1 MKTTSLNAR
10 CKAAAVAAACALAAA
25 FAVAAPNHPEAA
37 TQLRAKERQRTH
49 IYKAHFPDP
58 ATARKAAISLHANLL
73 EADYDQ
79 GYLVFELQADEIATL
94 QRFGFR
100 IERADDF
107 IARRDRLLSDIEA
120 ANAARASKSAA
131 GAASTDAGIQA
142 IPGYACYRTVEENH
156 ADAEAMVAEHPQLA
170 DWFSIGESWQRQQGQ
185 GGYELRVLKL
195 TNKAIGGDK
204 PKLLINSAIHA
215 REYATTPLVLDFARW
230 LLDGHGQDADA
241 TWILDHHEVHLLL
254 HTNPDGRKRAEA
266 GILWRK
272 NVNMNYCPHGDWPG
286 ADLNRNFTFDWNV
299 TDGVGSSGDQCSQ
312 VYRGPRAGS
321 EPEVQALE
329 RYIRNLWPDRRG
341 PGRTDPAPADTS
353 GIHLDIHSYSQLV
366 LWPWGTGT
374 EPAPNGNALQTL
386 GRRFAF
392 FNKYTPTQSIGLY
405 PTDGTSDGP
414 SYGELGVAAYTFELG
429 TSFFQDCQTYEHTI
443 KPDNLPALVYAA
455 KVSRAPYQMP
465 GGPDV
470 TSLIVFDDDGAPV
483 GTPVWIE
490 GIATD
495 ERYNNSNGTEPTQAI
510 AAVEAY
516 IGTPPWIPGAAAVP
530 LEPIDGAYDAKSER
544 FDGVLPTK
552 GLKPGRH
559 IVYVRSRDA
568 SGQFGPVSAV
578 FVDVTDPPP
587 PVPLHAAFKA
597 ECQGLACSFDGS
609 LSSGNI
615 TAYAWDFG
623 DGMHAT
629 GRNASHTYRSG
640 GTYQVMLSV
649 TDGSVSRTATQSV
662 TVTAPPTIELTA
674 SVRSY
679 WLAGRVQLRW
689 SGATGDRVDIY
700 RNGVRA
706 TSARNDGSYTEWRS
720 PGTWRYKVCQ
730 AGSAAVCSAEQTVSF

>member
-1 MKTTSLNAR
+1 MKIFRLTSRLGA
-10 CKAAAVAAACALAAA
+10 ALAAA
-25 FAVAAPNHPEAA
+25 ACILAAPVAPAAPNHAA
-37 TQLRAKERQRTH
+37 AASELRTKERQRTE
-49 IYKAHFPDP
+49 IYKAHFPDE
-58 ATARKAAISLHANLL
+58 ATARKAAISFHANLL
-73 EADYDQ
+73 EADYAK
-79 GYLVFELQADEIATL
+79 GYLVLELKADEIAAL

-100 IERADDF
+100 IEPATEF
-107 IARRDRLLSDIEA
+107 IARRDRFLADIEA
-120 ANAARASKSAA
+120 ANASRMSRSEA
-131 GAASTDAGIQA
+131 GTATLDAGIQA
-142 IPGYACYRTVEENH
+142 IPGYACYLTVEENF
-156 ADAEAMVAEHPQLA
+156 AEAEAMVEAHPQLA
-170 DWFSIGESWQRQQGQ
+170 DWFSIGDSWQKLQGQ

-195 TNKAIGGDK
+195 TNKSIGGDK

-230 LLDGHGQDADA
+230 LVDGYGTDADA

-254 HTNPDGRKRAEA
+254 HANPDGRKKAEA

-286 ADLNRNFTFDWNV
+286 ADLNRNFTFGWNV

-312 VYRGPRAGS
+312 VYRGSHAGS

-341 PGRTDPAPADTS
+341 PGHNDPAPADTS

-374 EPAPNGNALQTL
+374 EPAPNGDALQTL

-414 SYGELGVAAYTFELG
+414 SYGELGVAAFTFELG
-429 TSFFQDCQTYEHTI
+429 TSFFQDCRTYESTI

-455 KVSRAPYQMP
+455 KVSRAPYLLP

-470 TSLIVFDDDGAPV
+470 TSLIVFDNDGAPV
-483 GTPVWIE
+483 GTPLWIE

-495 ERYNNSNGTEPTQAI
+495 ERFNNSNGTEPTQNI
-510 AAVEAY
+510 VSVEAY
-516 IGTPPWIPGAAAVP
+516 IGTPPWMPGAVAVR
-530 LEPIDGAYDAKSER
+530 LEPIDGAFDGKSER

-552 GLKPGRH
+552 GLAAGRH
-559 IVYVRSRDA
+559 IVYVRSQDA

-578 FVDVTDPPP
+578 FIDVTDPQPP
-587 PVPLHAAFKA
+587 EPLNAAFKA
-597 ECQGLACSFDGS
+597 ECEGLTCSFDGS
-609 LSSGNI
+609 ASSGNI

-623 DGMHAT
+623 DGSHAA
-629 GRNASHTYRSG
+629 GVNASHTYAAA
-640 GTYQVMLSV
+640 GTYQVTLSV
-649 TDGSVSRTATQSV
+649 SDGSVSRTASKAV
-662 TVTAPPTIELTA
+662 TVTAPPRIELSV
-674 SVRSY
+674 SVRDL
-679 WLAGRVQLRW
+679 WFVGRVRLQW

-700 RNGVRA
+700 RNGSRA
-706 TSARNDGSYTEWRS
+706 TSARNDGSYSEWRR
-720 PGTWRYKVCQ
+720 PGTWRYKVCE
-730 AGSAAVCSAEQTVSF
+730 AGSTSVCSPEQSVSF